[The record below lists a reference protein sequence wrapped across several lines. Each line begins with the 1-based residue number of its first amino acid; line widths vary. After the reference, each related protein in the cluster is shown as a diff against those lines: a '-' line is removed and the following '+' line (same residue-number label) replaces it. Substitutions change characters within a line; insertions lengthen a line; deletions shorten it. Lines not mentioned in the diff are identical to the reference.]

1 MKSFFFALQHLTRIR
16 IYNGAFDDRSFGR
29 SPVFFPVVGLILGL
43 LLWLAKLVFDI
54 IFPGPLVAALLV
66 VTMAVLTGGIHLDGF
81 MDTMDGALSGRS
93 REKKLEIMRDS
104 RVGAFGA
111 LSLACLL
118 LLKYSALMTMPED
131 YFVAAIIMA
140 TVISRWAMVYVVAQ
154 FPYARREGLGELVA
168 KHTGNREL
176 LTATAC
182 TVVIC
187 VAAAGPGGLVLLLG
201 AWCWA
206 HLFGRWMTAGL
217 GGVTGDVYG
226 ATAELTELL
235 IYLLIFPVFGLLPAV
250 LRQPGL
256 YWCITRPL

>member
-16 IYNGAFDDRSFGR
+16 LYKGAFDDRAFGR
-29 SPVFFPVVGLILGL
+29 SPVFFPIVGLILGL
-43 LLWLAKLVFDI
+43 LLWLAKVFFGFV
-54 IFPGPLVAALLV
+54 FPGPLVAALLV

-81 MDTMDGALSGRS
+81 MDTMDGVLSGRS

-111 LSLACLL
+111 LSLVCLL
-118 LLKYSALMTMPED
+118 LLKFTALMTMPGE
-131 YFVAAIIMA
+131 YFGVAIIMA
-140 TVISRWAMVYVVAQ
+140 TVISRWAMVYVIAQ

-168 KHTGNREL
+168 QYTGSREL
-176 LTATAC
+176 LIATAC

-187 VAAAGPGGLVLLLG
+187 VAAAGLAGLVLLLG

-226 ATAELTELL
+226 ATAELTELW
-235 IYLLIFPVFGLLPAV
+235 IYLLVFPVFGLLPAV

-256 YWCITRPL
+256 YW